1 MTENRKYIRT
11 DLAQECREA
20 LCERD
25 IDGVNYRENEK
36 GGLKFLYMD
45 IETEEASRHLG
56 KEIGRYITAETG
68 RVWLMGDE
76 QRENAA
82 ETLAQSISEMSGDA
96 SSILIVGLGNR
107 EITSDSLGPQ
117 TADSLLVTRHIRDH
131 DPVLFDK
138 LCHREISVLCPGVL
152 GQTGIETFELIR
164 GAVETVKPDLVIAI
178 DALAARSVDR
188 LATTVQLTDTGIAPG
203 SGIGN
208 RRKRIDKNSLG
219 VPVLALGIPT
229 VVDSATLVW
238 DALDRAGITSV
249 SRELKNVLENSRS
262 FFVSLKES
270 DTAVRESASLLSD
283 AINRAFSLS

>member
-1 MTENRKYIRT
+1 MAENREYIRT

-20 LCERD
+20 LSEQ
-25 IDGVNYRENEK
+25 
-36 GGLKFLYMD
+36 D
-45 IETEEASRHLG
+45 IEGVKYLETQRNGFRFLFMEIENDGASRRLG
-56 KEIGRYITAETG
+56 KERGKYITAEIG

-76 QRENAA
+76 QRENAVQA
-82 ETLAQSISEMSGDA
+82 VAQSISEMSGDA
-96 SSILIVGLGNR
+96 SSILIIGLGNR
-107 EITSDSLGPQ
+107 DITSDALGPK
-117 TADSLLVTRHIRDH
+117 TADSLLVTRHIKAH
-131 DPVLFDK
+131 DRELFGK
-138 LCHREISVLCPGVL
+138 LCHREISILCPGVL

-188 LATTVQLTDTGIAPG
+188 LATTVQLSDTGIAPG

-208 RRKRIDKNSLG
+208 KRKRIDRQSLG

-238 DALDRAGITSV
+238 DALDRAGIASV
-249 SRELKNVLENSRS
+249 SHELKNVLENSRS

-270 DTAVRESASLLSD
+270 DTAVKESAALLSD